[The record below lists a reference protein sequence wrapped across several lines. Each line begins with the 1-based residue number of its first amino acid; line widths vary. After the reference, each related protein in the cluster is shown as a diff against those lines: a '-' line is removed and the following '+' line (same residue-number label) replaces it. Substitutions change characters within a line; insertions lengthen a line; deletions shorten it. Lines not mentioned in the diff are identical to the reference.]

1 MDNSLSAQE
10 RAIAHVA
17 ARSEGGPI
25 DPALRVTLN
34 FHPDRRVGEVLML
47 EAMAR
52 DGLYL
57 SQFETGTSNGG
68 LTAHPGG
75 DRWSWESRLF
85 GTAYD
90 EVPASERPKY
100 GSLNSGAE
108 PQVARLGSDPPT
120 CASNKRPWPAQRS
133 ATQTA
138 SSSQPI
144 SASP

>member
-1 MDNSLSAQE
+1 MGRMEGSLSAQE

-25 DPALRVTLN
+25 DPILRVTLN
-34 FHPDRRVGEVLML
+34 FHPDRRVGEVPIL

-52 DGLYL
+52 DGLYR

-75 DRWSWESRLF
+75 DRWSWESGMF

-90 EVPASERPKY
+90 DAPAEMRPRD
-100 GSLNSGAE
+100 GALNH
-108 PQVARLGSDPPT
+108 
-120 CASNKRPWPAQRS
+120 
-133 ATQTA
+133 
-138 SSSQPI
+138 
-144 SASP
+144 